1 MLIVY
6 KVKTYIIVVA
16 MDINQTK

>member
-1 MLIVY
+1 MLIDY